1 MRVAGFAFVVLGLVL
16 LLAGGLG
23 LGFDRQKT
31 VLEVGGLKATA
42 TERTTIP
49 YSPILGVI
57 SLIGGI
63 VLLVGASR
71 QGAST
76 R

>member
-1 MRVAGFAFVVLGLVL
+1 MRVAGFALIVLGLVL

-23 LGFDRQKT
+23 FGIDRQKT

-42 TERTTIP
+42 TERTTVP

-57 SLIGGI
+57 SLVGGI
-63 VLLVGASR
+63 VLLVGARR
-71 QGAST
+71 QGGVA
-76 R
+76 